1 MNDHMETLYA
11 FSDLLDSEI
20 NKIVKRGTI
29 NPSELEAADKAVCL
43 LIKIDNHLDGNED
56 SMASGEWGYS
66 HMPRFNR
73 SYGTNDNR
81 AMNLSYKR
89 SMSGH
94 SIKDRMIARLEGMYD
109 EAQTDHERQM
119 IEAEI
124 HKIRNSEE

>member
-1 MNDHMETLYA
+1 
-11 FSDLLDSEI
+11 
-20 NKIVKRGTI
+20 
-29 NPSELEAADKAVCL
+29 
-43 LIKIDNHLDGNED
+43 
-56 SMASGEWGYS
+56 
-66 HMPRFNR
+66 
-73 SYGTNDNR
+73 
-81 AMNLSYKR
+81 MNLSYKR